1 MSRLRPV
8 LLALLPLLGATAA
21 TAATPAP
28 ASAQV
33 SQIARVAGMV
43 RDEAGKPIAGA
54 SITASNPDQAPAT
67 FTAST
72 DGKGRFAIL
81 GLRRGSWTFSVAA
94 PGFKTTRV
102 AGDVLVGRPNAPI
115 NVTLMK
121 GTPAVSGP
129 APTVTGA
136 ELQEVIEDAEGAAAR
151 GDLDGA
157 IKGYRDLVSRVP
169 ALTAG
174 QLRLAALLEEKGDGP
189 GALEVYRQVLRIEP
203 DNTRAAAAAARLART
218 P

>member
-8 LLALLPLLGATAA
+8 LLLALLPLL
-21 TAATPAP
+21 AP
-28 ASAQV
+28 TTASAQV
-33 SQIARVAGMV
+33 SQIARVAGLV
-43 RDEAGKPIAGA
+43 RDEAGKPIPGA

-72 DGKGRFAIL
+72 DPKGRFAIL
-81 GLRRGSWTFSVAA
+81 GLRRGSWTFSVSP
-94 PGFKTTRV
+94 PGFKTTRGG
-102 AGDVLVGRPNAPI
+102 GDVQVGRPNAPI

-129 APTVTGA
+129 AATVTGA
-136 ELQEVIEDAEGAAAR
+136 ALQELIDDAEASAAR
-151 GDLDGA
+151 GDLDSA

-174 QLRLAALLEEKGDGP
+174 QLRLAGLLEEKGDGP
-189 GALEVYRQVLRIEP
+189 GALDVYRLVLKIEP
-203 DNTRAAAAAARLART
+203 ENTRAAAAVARLART